1 MAGRALRR
9 QAYRRRTYQTRPHHR
24 WGLSPG
30 SLLLH
35 GPLQSRDLR
44 VSEPSPSAGLQ
55 ASELQRPETD
65 SVERLDLVADEMQH
79 AADLPVPAFA
89 NHDPDFSDSGIA
101 AAPRGPQHLDL
112 RPRAHPIALLDA
124 RPQTL
129 DVGRA
134 GAARHQC
141 D

>member
-1 MAGRALRR
+1 MAGRGLPPH
-9 QAYRRRTYQTRPHHR
+9 AYRRRTYQTRPPHR
-24 WGLSPG
+24 WRLPPG

-44 VSEPSPSAGLQ
+44 VSEHSPSAGLQ

-101 AAPRGPQHLDL
+101 AARRDPQHVYL
-112 RPRAHPIALLDA
+112 RRRGHPIVPLDA
-124 RPQTL
+124 LP
-129 DVGRA
+129 
-134 GAARHQC
+134 
-141 D
+141 